1 MHKVLLLVFAL
12 ASLAVAAGWATVSVV
27 SAKSGKPVREIPGS
41 VPLAFAGVVVAVG
54 LCWLAVT
61 VP

>member
-1 MHKVLLLVFAL
+1 MHKPLLLVFAL
-12 ASLAVAAGWATVSVV
+12 ASLAVAAGWVTVCVVSVR
-27 SAKSGKPVREIPGS
+27 SGKPVREIPGS
-41 VPLAFAGVVVAVG
+41 VPLAMAGVVVAAG